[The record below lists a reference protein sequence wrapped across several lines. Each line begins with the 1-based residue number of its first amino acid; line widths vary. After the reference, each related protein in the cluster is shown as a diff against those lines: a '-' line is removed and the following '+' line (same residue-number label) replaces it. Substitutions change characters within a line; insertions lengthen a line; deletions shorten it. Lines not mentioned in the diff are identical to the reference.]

1 MSKSL
6 SVILTVFKVAKI
18 IAKVVFILC
27 IVGGAGCLLAL
38 VVLPLAGSSLPA
50 EIFEEAGLAIAAAYP
65 ACVVGLVSCI
75 GEAIFAFMAE
85 RYFGNVLR
93 DGTPFNF
100 DGAKECFRLGIAS
113 IIISAATALVA
124 GIAGAILLAIAKS
137 SSDIDVNMS
146 ISLST
151 GLFFLFLSLIFK
163 YGAEIKEEPGESEK
177 SESESETNQQ

>member
-38 VVLPLAGSSLPA
+38 VMLPLAGSAVEILA
-50 EIFEEAGLAIAAAYP
+50 EEGLTIAAAYP
-65 ACVVGLVSCI
+65 ACVVGLISCV
-75 GEAIFAFMAE
+75 GEAVFAFMAE

-93 DGTPFNF
+93 DGTPFTLE
-100 DGAKECFRLGIAS
+100 GSKECLRLGIAS
-113 IIISAATALVA
+113 LIISAVTAVTA
-124 GIAGAILLAIAKS
+124 GIAGAILLAFASNS
-137 SSDIDVNMS
+137 SEVDANMS

-163 YGAEIKEEPGESEK
+163 YGAEIKEEQEPKEPSEED
-177 SESESETNQQ
+177 SENK